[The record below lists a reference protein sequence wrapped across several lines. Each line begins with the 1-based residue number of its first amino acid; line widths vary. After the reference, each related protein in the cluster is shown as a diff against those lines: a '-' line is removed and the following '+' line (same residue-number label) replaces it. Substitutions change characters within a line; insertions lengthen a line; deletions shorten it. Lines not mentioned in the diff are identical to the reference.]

1 MAKKMILNRARAIPT
16 TDAPSVSREDIA
28 HFSSRNVPASE
39 TAERL
44 PFRILN
50 ETSKS
55 FPKFN
60 TTGGSLL
67 IKFNFPGEEQDPTT
81 YLKEFIT
88 ALTNYL
94 VDKVPGRDLVGLRIR
109 NTENAQDKVVGIS
122 LRRRDQLKADLIWS
136 VLGKVIHSNA
146 RFALT
151 DRLEVHLDHVRMP
164 AGNGKKAEKT
174 KGRSLDV
181 LSAIK
186 KSIVVKEAFLF
197 LAHALVIAMAK
208 VNNDSKYESY
218 RNGRCL
224 K

>member
-67 IKFNFPGEEQDPTT
+67 IKFNFSGEEQDPTT

-109 NTENAQDKVVGIS
+109 NTGNVRIRWLALAYVAGTN
-122 LRRRDQLKADLIWS
+122 LKQTWS
-136 VLGKVIHSNA
+136 GVYSGKLYRVTLG
-146 RFALT
+146 L
-151 DRLEVHLDHVRMP
+151 L
-164 AGNGKKAEKT
+164 
-174 KGRSLDV
+174 
-181 LSAIK
+181 
-186 KSIVVKEAFLF
+186 
-197 LAHALVIAMAK
+197 
-208 VNNDSKYESY
+208 
-218 RNGRCL
+218 
-224 K
+224 